1 MFTKMKFMKRILL
14 ITFVL
19 ISFTKIDFAQ
29 KFTAGNLVVYRAG
42 DGVAGLRSVAT
53 YAFLDEYTPTGTL
66 VRSVKLPGL
75 ASEVTAPN
83 NRVTISGSSTSEGF
97 ITRSANGLY
106 LIAEGYNADTG
117 TTGVAKTTAFAVN
130 RVVAT
135 VDVNGNINSSNVSP
149 SFSSANNFRAAAS
162 TDGNSFYLAGGATG
176 LAYMPVQAGGID
188 SATKLST
195 TVSNIRCVEIFGG
208 QLYVS
213 TASGSAIRVG
223 SVGTGLPTIAGQ
235 TITNLPG
242 VTLTKSSPYQF
253 FIATLS
259 AGQVLYIADDSAG
272 IRKYSLVSGTWVAND
287 SLKIT
292 AANAGNGFRGITGA
306 VQGNN
311 VVLYVTYAG
320 TTSGI
325 YGIVDNT
332 GFNQSIIQAVAV
344 PLATAATNTAFRGI
358 AWAPVATPLPVHLT
372 NFTAAIKNNKVLVN
386 WIMAD
391 ESGEMNYAVEKST
404 DGKNFTIIGN
414 VSPSGV
420 NKYSV
425 TDVDFTGKTTVYY
438 RLKVTGTD
446 GKITY
451 SNIVVVNANI
461 KHTTLSVY
469 PNPAADFVVVN
480 HAEAKNATIKIH
492 KTDGTLLAT
501 QKANDG
507 ATQTY
512 ISISNIAKGNY
523 VVTYSD
529 ESTIHSVLFDKF

>member
-1 MFTKMKFMKRILL
+1 MYNMFVKMNFMKRILL
-14 ITFVL
+14 ITIVL
-19 ISFTKIDFAQ
+19 LSLSKIDFAQ

-66 VRSVKLPGL
+66 VRSIKLPGL

-135 VDVNGNINSSNVSP
+135 IDVNGTLNSANVSP

-195 TVSNIRCVEIFGG
+195 TVSNIRCLGIFGG

-223 SVGTGLPTIAGQ
+223 SVGTGLPTTAGQ

-253 FIATLS
+253 FIATLP

-272 IRKYSLVSGTWVAND
+272 IRKYSLISGTWVAND
-287 SLKIT
+287 SLKIA
-292 AANAGNGFRGITGA
+292 AANSGFGIRGITGA
-306 VQGNN
+306 VQGSN
-311 VVLYVTYAG
+311 VALYITYAG

-325 YGIVDNT
+325 YGITDNT
-332 GFNQSIIQAVAV
+332 GFNQSIIQAVAT
-344 PLATAATNTAFRGI
+344 PIATAAANTAFRGI
-358 AWAPVATPLPVHLT
+358 TWAPVATPLPLHLT
-372 NFTAAIKNNKVLVN
+372 NFNAVLQNNKVLVN

-391 ESGEMNYAVEKST
+391 ETNELNYAVEKST
-404 DGKNFTIIGN
+404 DGKNFTVIGN
-414 VSPSGV
+414 ISPAGI
-420 NKYSV
+420 NKYTV
-425 TDVDFTGKTTVYY
+425 TDADFTGKTTVYY

-446 GKITY
+446 GKICLLYT
-451 SNIVVVNANI
+451 SD
-461 KHTTLSVY
+461 
-469 PNPAADFVVVN
+469 AADKRIV
-480 HAEAKNATIKIH
+480 
-492 KTDGTLLAT
+492 
-501 QKANDG
+501 
-507 ATQTY
+507 
-512 ISISNIAKGNY
+512 
-523 VVTYSD
+523 
-529 ESTIHSVLFDKF
+529 